1 MAKGKVK
8 YWITG
13 FDNKEKRKDN
23 PKAPAFKLI
32 LKDPDTNEEFEGAL
46 FPEKSK
52 SGNWYLSG
60 SIQNEKFEP
69 KGGNREKVSAGG
81 GDDDDDDCP
90 F

>member
-1 MAKGKVK
+1 MPKGQVK
-8 YWITG
+8 YWVTG

-60 SIQNEKFEP
+60 SIQNDKFQP
-69 KGGNREKVSAGG
+69 NGGGGRQVAAGNG
-81 GDDDDDDCP
+81 GDDEDCP